1 LKNLLKL
8 LKLAMSNKVIM
19 MVMKKLLK
27 NLRIGVVMKLKM
39 FRRIKLMELL
49 RGEKLVLRRR
59 EGPRKE
65 MIDHHLLMMMI
76 MHLSLLGFQSRGR
89 RLLLLNLQ
97 EDQLKLLKVRLL
109 SLMFLALLKLNMYPF
124 LLQP

>member
-1 LKNLLKL
+1 
-8 LKLAMSNKVIM
+8 MSNKVIM

-65 MIDHHLLMMMI
+65 MIDHHHLLMMMI